1 MTING
6 LNDKELHDLLTTIV
20 SKDNKQHEE
29 ITLGLLYIILTDST
43 QAQKTYRDLTLIAR
57 DGLAFV
63 VSSIIQLIAEKYQ
76 KMSEISKRQLLWM
89 LRELVKNQV
98 PGIDN
103 IVWNLLRQATGGDV
117 SPRNIQLV
125 EGLLDIFIE
134 HRLWIEKNPFMIMT
148 VCYTFVRLIEDH
160 NSPHL
165 LTLRNREV
173 KFVVSLIRDRF
184 VEVIPLGREFVRLL
198 QNVARLPEFEQL
210 WKDILFNP
218 KTLHPTFTG
227 VWHLLQIR
235 TSRKFLAARLTP
247 EIERKLIFL
256 TNNVKFGNHKRYQDW
271 FQDRYF
277 TTQESQSLRSDLIR
291 YIITAIHPTN
301 DMLCSDIMPRWAIIG
316 WLLTSC
322 TNQTALANAKLAV
335 FYDWLFFDPNKD
347 NIMNVEPGI
356 LVMYHSIKNH
366 PMVSSTLLDFLC
378 RIMKNFYPKGEDRI
392 RAGVYNSLRKILEKQ
407 VIPSIGPLFESPKL
421 DATLKLMIREN
432 FREFCVSTTPDVPY
446 NFVPVEEPKPVTFSP
461 VVASLGAL
469 GGAVGTTVPGILNNL
484 TVENEGEAKFSDDEE
499 DVKKPI
505 KLEEDD
511 DDDDDLP
518 LSKVR
523 LKEKTT
529 DKVELPVQIRDSFDV
544 FVESKSFEDFED
556 FLNDFKTGCSL
567 NEEQEQYVYENVVN
581 ICKSQLPEKW
591 IHPDEDIEDKL
602 EDTLNYPI
610 FSLFKILHHSEEKCK
625 KCVLELLD
633 HVRERVPAAGFLLLY
648 FLKSYAKLQ
657 TKANIFKKNCYE
669 LFYENCDCELAELLV
684 QDLTKLEQF
693 NSQMFLWLVP
703 DMYREFKNDLV
714 NNSDVLRIVVSC
726 IDAKNLKDLIYNV
739 SQGKLV
745 LFENDSVAEVV
756 RSSLSFETFEQFCLW
771 QLIQAHNVPFD
782 SLKVSF

>member
-1 MTING
+1 
-6 LNDKELHDLLTTIV
+6 LNDKELHDLLTTLV

-29 ITLGLLYIILTDST
+29 ISIGLLYIILTDSQ

-57 DGLAFV
+57 DGLAIV
-63 VSSIIQLIAEKYQ
+63 VSSLIQLIAEKYQ
-76 KMSEISKRQLLWM
+76 KISELSKRQLLWL

-117 SPRNIQLV
+117 SPRNIQLI
-125 EGLLDIFIE
+125 EGMLEIFME
-134 HRLWIEKNPFMIMT
+134 HRAWIEKNPFMIMT
-148 VCYTFVRLIEDH
+148 ICYTFVRLIEDH
-160 NSPHL
+160 NAPHL
-165 LTLRNREV
+165 LALRNKEV
-173 KFVVSLIRDRF
+173 KFVVALIRDRF

-198 QNVARLPEFEQL
+198 QNVARLPEFDLL
-210 WKDILFNP
+210 WRDILLNP
-218 KTLHPTFTG
+218 KSLHPTFTG
-227 VWHLLQIR
+227 IWQLLQMR

-378 RIMKNFYPKGEDRI
+378 RITKNFYPKGEDRI

-421 DATLKLMIREN
+421 DVSLKQMIREN
-432 FREFCVSTTPDVPY
+432 FREFCVSTVPDIPFNFIAAEESKPLIPVPF
-446 NFVPVEEPKPVTFSP
+446 NVQP
-461 VVASLGAL
+461 L
-469 GGAVGTTVPGILNNL
+469 GTTGIQSTLNLNMGL
-484 TVENEGEAKFSDDEE
+484 NSSGELDGEAKFSDDEE

-505 KLEEDD
+505 KLEDED

-529 DKVELPVQIRDSFDV
+529 DKVDLPAQIRDSFDE
-544 FVESKSFEDFED
+544 FVESKSVEDFEE
-556 FLNDFKTGCSL
+556 FLGDFKSGCSL
-567 NEEQEQYVYENVVN
+567 NEEQEQYVHENVVS

-602 EDTLNYPI
+602 EETINYPI
-610 FSLFKILHHSEEKCK
+610 YSLFKILYQSEEKCK
-625 KCVLELLD
+625 KCVLELID
-633 HVRERVPAAGFLLLY
+633 YVRENVPSAGYMLLY

-657 TKANIFKKNCYE
+657 TKGNLFKKNCYE
-669 LFYENCDCELAELLV
+669 IFHENCDVDLAECIV
-684 QDLTKLEQF
+684 DDLTKLEQF

-714 NNSDVLRIVVSC
+714 NNSDVLKIVVSC

-756 RSSLSFETFEQFCLW
+756 RSSLTYETFEQFCLW
-771 QLIQAHNVPFD
+771 QLIQAHSVPFD
-782 SLKVSF
+782 SLKVSTAV